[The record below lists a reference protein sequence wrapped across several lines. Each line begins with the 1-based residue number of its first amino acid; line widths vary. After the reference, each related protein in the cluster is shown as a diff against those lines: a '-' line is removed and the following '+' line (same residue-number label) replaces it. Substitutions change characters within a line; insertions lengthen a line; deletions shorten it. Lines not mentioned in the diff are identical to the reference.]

1 MELSASDINEIHE
14 VKVSGPGTMLVPVA
28 EEEQPVPKATG
39 LKRFMVPGLIAA
51 GVLVGIGVG
60 ALIAGG
66 GSDNSPQTAVSSA
79 PAATA
84 AGTDAASSP
93 TEVAKASAASSA
105 VPAAAQPVETAAAP
119 QAAEPP
125 PPPEPVAQVYL
136 KLLPGDK
143 VAMNGNPQAL
153 VPSPNGFAMLQL
165 PPGDYR
171 FSVSNNGQTRSQTI
185 TVDSE
190 GVWLLNP
197 QS

>member
-1 MELSASDINEIHE
+1 
-14 VKVSGPGTMLVPVA
+14 
-28 EEEQPVPKATG
+28 
-39 LKRFMVPGLIAA
+39 MVPGLIAA

-60 ALIAGG
+60 ALMAGG
-66 GSDNSPQTAVSSA
+66 GSDDAPQTAATNA
-79 PAATA
+79 PAATSA
-84 AGTDAASSP
+84 PEVTSAPAVTPTASQP
-93 TEVAKASAASSA
+93 
-105 VPAAAQPVETAAAP
+105 PAETAK
-119 QAAEPP
+119 AAEPA
-125 PPPEPVAQVYL
+125 PPPEPVAQVYI

-171 FSVSNNGQTRSQTI
+171 FSISNSGQTRDQRI
-185 TVDSE
+185 TVDRE

>member
-1 MELSASDINEIHE
+1 
-14 VKVSGPGTMLVPVA
+14 MLVAVEP
-28 EEEQPVPKATG
+28 EEEVAATPVSQ

-66 GSDNSPQTAVSSA
+66 GSNSQPESAANA
-79 PAATA
+79 PASTTAPASASQPTETARANPSATP
-84 AGTDAASSP
+84 AASETQTGAERATP
-93 TEVAKASAASSA
+93 AVA
-105 VPAAAQPVETAAAP
+105 
-119 QAAEPP
+119 PP
-125 PPPEPVAQVYL
+125 PPAPVAQVYI
-136 KLLPGDK
+136 KLLPGDQ

-171 FSVSNNGQTRSQTI
+171 FSISNNGQTRDQSI
-185 TVDSE
+185 TVDRE